1 MALAT
6 AQPRCGVHAPGL
18 QRLRSTRSVHQTPAC
33 RPQQLK
39 VFCAKGKRRMMK
51 AKNADRQRQGI
62 ELSLVSL
69 NRGQCCF
76 DALGHLTASCLCFA
90 TAEELKNLDAEEKR
104 MQEIA
109 LKTAKGKVAA
119 VAEEQEESATPS
131 APEVVE
137 YAALPEEPASAPQP
151 TAPQPVPQKKTPLDT
166 WFENLDTNT
175 KLYILLFGYGSA

>member
-1 MALAT
+1 M
-6 AQPRCGVHAPGL
+6 
-18 QRLRSTRSVHQTPAC
+18 
-33 RPQQLK
+33 QQ
-39 VFCAKGKRRMMK
+39 
-51 AKNADRQRQGI
+51 
-62 ELSLVSL
+62 
-69 NRGQCCF
+69 
-76 DALGHLTASCLCFA
+76 
-90 TAEELKNLDAEEKR
+90 
-104 MQEIA
+104 IA

-137 YAALPEEPASAPQP
+137 YAALPEEPAAAPQP